1 MGNILINHELS
12 SKQKLA
18 IFLMCFACIMIIN
31 WFDTEVVGA
40 GMTFVLVYIV
50 PISLASWFAGI
61 RYGIIIALIS
71 SFSWLDVY
79 ITHRYAILLSSVAI
93 ANIFI
98 KFSIFMSYAVLIGSL
113 KEAVKR
119 EKAIA
124 RTDDLTGLANSRA
137 FLDAL
142 AKEIDRSTRY
152 ERVVSMIYMD
162 LDNFKLV
169 NDTHGHHAGDKAL
182 KETARVLAS
191 VFRATDTAARMGGD
205 EFAVLLPE
213 TDSESAVVSAG
224 KLVREFQNM
233 SEINQ
238 WPITLS
244 IGVATFTNPPKD
256 KDAILKLADDL
267 MYSVKKSGK
276 NRIQSGV
283 MVK

>member
-1 MGNILINHELS
+1 
-12 SKQKLA
+12 
-18 IFLMCFACIMIIN
+18 MCLVCIMIIN
-31 WFDTEVVGA
+31 WFDTEVVGT

-61 RYGIIIALIS
+61 GYGAIIGLIC

-79 ITHRYAILLSSVAI
+79 ITHRYAVVLNSITI

-98 KFSIFMSYAVLIGSL
+98 KFTIFMSYAVLIGSL
-113 KEAVKR
+113 KEVIKR
-119 EKAIA
+119 EKTIA
-124 RTDDLTGLANSRA
+124 RIDNLTGLANSRA

-142 AKEIDRSTRY
+142 TKEIDRSKRH

-162 LDNFKLV
+162 LDDFKLV
-169 NDTHGHHAGDKAL
+169 NDNHGHNAGDKAL
-182 KETARVLAS
+182 KETARVLNS
-191 VFRATDTAARMGGD
+191 VFRASDTAARMGGD

-213 TDSESAVVSAG
+213 TDNESAMVSAG

-233 SEINQ
+233 SGKNQ

-244 IGVATFTNPPKD
+244 VGVATFTSPPKD
-256 KDAILKLADDL
+256 SDAIIKLADDL
-267 MYSVKKSGK
+267 MYSAKKSGK
-276 NRIQSGV
+276 NRIQAGA